1 MIFKLA
7 EAAKKAGDVSMFTAS
22 SPRSSLGS
30 SPTESKL
37 SDRKVNPSPPFG
49 AMPLQITTSST
60 SKPRSLPQTY
70 AMATSAALTSRA
82 VPATYA
88 NGVPHTAVALRFI
101 LAWLKTFCVLTD
113 SAPLRFLAR
122 VQRAPHT

>member
-49 AMPLQITTSST
+49 AMPLQIN
-60 SKPRSLPQTY
+60 R
-70 AMATSAALTSRA
+70 
-82 VPATYA
+82 
-88 NGVPHTAVALRFI
+88 
-101 LAWLKTFCVLTD
+101 
-113 SAPLRFLAR
+113 SAPLRVRRQSLDR
-122 VQRAPHT
+122 YLKRM

>member
-37 SDRKVNPSPPFG
+37 SERKVNPSPPFG
-49 AMPLQITTSST
+49 AMPASDKS
-60 SKPRSLPQTY
+60 
-70 AMATSAALTSRA
+70 
-82 VPATYA
+82 
-88 NGVPHTAVALRFI
+88 
-101 LAWLKTFCVLTD
+101 
-113 SAPLRFLAR
+113 
-122 VQRAPHT
+122 